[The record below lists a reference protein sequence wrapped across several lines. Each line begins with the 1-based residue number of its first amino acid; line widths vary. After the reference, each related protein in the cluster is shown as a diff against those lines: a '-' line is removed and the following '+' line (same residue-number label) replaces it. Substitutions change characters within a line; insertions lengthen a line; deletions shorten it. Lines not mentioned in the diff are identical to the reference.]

1 MNILHPDTLI
11 KNPAGCE
18 VAASITLPAKARE
31 VWQVVGDF
39 AGFHHFIPA
48 IERIEMTGEGVG
60 SLRKKFFKEGGHIV
74 VEQLNSRDDQAMTM
88 TWTTLY
94 NTLDIG
100 NLWASMKVVTLP
112 NDSGCTATWTIH
124 AEPAELAGF
133 LQAFAEGA
141 MDNVL
146 KRFA

>member
-1 MNILHPDTLI
+1 MSTLHPDTLI
-11 KNPAGCE
+11 KNPEGCE
-18 VAASITLPAKARE
+18 VAASITVPAEARK
-31 VWQVVGDF
+31 VWEVVGNF
-39 AGFHHFIPA
+39 AGFHYFIPA

-60 SLRKKFFKEGGHIV
+60 SLRKKFFLEGGHIV
-74 VEQLNSRDDQAMTM
+74 VEQLNSQNDQAMTM

-94 NTLDIG
+94 NTLDID
-100 NLWASMKVVTLP
+100 NLWASMQVLSLQDGT
-112 NDSGCTATWTIH
+112 GCTATWTIH

-146 KRFA
+146 KQFA